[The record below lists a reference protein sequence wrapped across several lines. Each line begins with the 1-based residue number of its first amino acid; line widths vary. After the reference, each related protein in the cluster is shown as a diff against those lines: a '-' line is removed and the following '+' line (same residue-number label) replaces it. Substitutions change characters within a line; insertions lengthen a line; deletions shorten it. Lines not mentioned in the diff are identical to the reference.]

1 MNPDLFNRRNFLKMG
16 SLGIAAAA
24 AGKPGQNSIVEAAE
38 TKKPD
43 IVYRTLGRT
52 GLKVS
57 VVGFGAMRSSEP
69 AVMKAAFDRGVN
81 WLDTAHNYM
90 RGRNEK
96 VCGEA
101 LKGYRDKVYVTTKTG
116 ARSKDEIF
124 SEAETSLQSL
134 GTDHIDLYLLHVVD
148 SKREVMNQEVREAF
162 AELRKQGKV
171 RFLGVSTHEN
181 QPEVL
186 DAIAQDPDRFFD
198 AALVQYNFKSPPPVK
213 EAIANAAK
221 VGVGIIAMKT
231 QAGGYKTKE
240 LGDISPHQAALKWV
254 LQDTNVATTVPAM
267 LNLDQLN
274 EDTQVME
281 LLKLSK
287 VDKQILSQYGKA
299 IASFHCSTC
308 GGCKG
313 TCPKGV
319 RIPDVNRCL
328 MYAEG
333 YGDME
338 LALEAYSTLPRE
350 LTASACTDCTTC
362 VAKCVNGI
370 DIASRMRDARAMF
383 A

>member
-1 MNPDLFNRRNFLKMG
+1 MSPDSFNRRNFLKMG
-16 SLGIAAAA
+16 SLGVAAAA
-24 AGKPGQNSIVEAAE
+24 AAEPGQNSLAEAAE
-38 TKKPD
+38 TKKTD
-43 IVYRTLGRT
+43 VAYRTLGRT

-81 WLDTAHNYM
+81 WLDTAHSYM

-124 SEAETSLQSL
+124 REAETSLQSL
-134 GTDHIDLYLLHVVD
+134 GTDHVDLYLLHVVD

-198 AALVQYNFKSPPPVK
+198 AVLVQYNFKSPPRVK

-254 LQDTNVATTVPAM
+254 LQDTNVATTIPAM
-267 LNLDQLN
+267 QNLDQLN
-274 EDTQVME
+274 ENTQVMG

-299 IASFHCSTC
+299 IASVHCSTC

-338 LALEAYSTLPRE
+338 LAFEAYSTLPRE
-350 LTASACTDCTTC
+350 LTAAACTDCTTC